1 MSTNLDFP
9 GLLRLID
16 ERSAAFRAVV
26 AAAPGLDLP
35 VPSCPGWTL
44 ADLAQH
50 IGTGR
55 HRWAATVAAGPADA
69 PPDRALWNTSDAPTD
84 RADLLAWLAEASE
97 RLREA
102 LLTAG
107 PDAGCWA
114 WWDPFQ
120 SPLTS
125 GTVARHQLQ
134 EMTVHTY
141 DAQLAVGAVEP
152 LPVEVAIEGVDEFL
166 TTCVATTIPWPHDP
180 AVVDYRTVEGP
191 SWRVHLSADG
201 ARIDRAPAAAG
212 VTVLGTAGE
221 LILLFYGRTG
231 LDTLKVDGD
240 GGIIDRLAAWEP
252 E

>member
-26 AAAPGLDLP
+26 AAAPTLDLP

-55 HRWAATVAAGPADA
+55 HRWAATVAAGPAGA
-69 PPDRALWNTSDAPTD
+69 PPDKALWNTSDAPAD
-84 RADLLAWLAEASE
+84 RAGLLAWLTEASE

-102 LLTAG
+102 LHTAG

-141 DAQLAVGAVEP
+141 DAQLAVGAAEP

-166 TTCVATTIPWPHDP
+166 TTCVATTSPWPW
-180 AVVDYRTVEGP
+180 P
-191 SWRVHLSADG
+191 SQSVAPSAG
-201 ARIDRAPAAAG
+201 VASPRAPRHAIARDHG
-212 VTVLGTAGE
+212 SWSL
-221 LILLFYGRTG
+221 
-231 LDTLKVDGD
+231 
-240 GGIIDRLAAWEP
+240 
-252 E
+252 